1 MPCPRLDRRGA
12 PPPAAAPSRRTP
24 RRTTRPR
31 RTAVSSPPART
42 TVQRG
47 TDMPLVVVGISVLV
61 LLLLMTRLRLNGF
74 AALLLVA
81 VGVAVVQGIPVKDIP
96 DVLSEGIGGQV
107 GDTMLTIGLGA
118 MVGRVMGDS
127 GAAQRIAGKLLDAF
141 GPRWVQVAMVVTS
154 MLIGV
159 TMFYEVAFIIIVPIA
174 FTLVRVTG
182 ANLLWVG
189 LPMSIALSTMHSF
202 LPPHPGPTA
211 VAATFHASAGLTL
224 FYGLFIAVPVGAFIA
239 LLWPRLPFVRAM
251 SPSIPKGLV
260 SDGEFTDEEM
270 PGLGWSLFVALFPVV
285 LIAGAAVIDMAVPG
299 DTPFLHTVAFIG
311 SAPIALL
318 LTLVLAVWVFGPR
331 IGRSLSDVSSSCSS
345 AAQAMAMILLVIGA
359 GGAFK
364 NVLVEGGISDY
375 IKDFT
380 SGWSVSPIVLAW
392 LVAVILRV
400 ALGSATVAVV
410 TASGVVLPLMA
421 GSGAS
426 PEMMVLAVSCGSIA
440 FSHVND
446 PGFWLFKEYFNLSV
460 VQAIKVRTTYT
471 TVLSILGLGGVLAGE
486 WAVGVLGL

>member
-1 MPCPRLDRRGA
+1 
-12 PPPAAAPSRRTP
+12 
-24 RRTTRPR
+24 
-31 RTAVSSPPART
+31 
-42 TVQRG
+42 
-47 TDMPLVVVGISVLV
+47 MPLVVVGISVVV
-61 LLLLMTRLRLNGF
+61 LLLLMTRMKLNGF

-81 VGVAVVQGIPVKDIP
+81 VGVALVQGIPAVGIP
-96 DVLSEGIGGQV
+96 DVLSAGIGDQI

-118 MVGRVMGDS
+118 MVGRIMGDS
-127 GAAQRIAGKLLDAF
+127 GAARRIAGRLLDAF
-141 GPRWVQVAMVVTS
+141 GPRGVQLAMVVTS

-182 ANLLWVG
+182 VNLLWVG
-189 LPMSIALSTMHSF
+189 LPMSISLSTMHSF

-211 VAATFHASAGLTL
+211 VAATFHASVGHTL
-224 FYGLFIAVPVGAFIA
+224 FYGLFIAVPAGALVA

-251 SPSIPKGLV
+251 NPSIPHGLV
-260 SDGEFTDEEM
+260 SEREFTDEEM
-270 PGLGWSLFVALFPVV
+270 PGTGWSLFVALFPVV
-285 LIAGAAVIDMAVPG
+285 LIAGAAVADMAVSG
-299 DTPFLHTVAFIG
+299 DNPFLHGIAFIG

-318 LTLVLAVWVFGPR
+318 LALLLAAWAFGPR
-331 IGRSLSDVSSSCSS
+331 IGRSLADVSASCAS

-375 IKDFT
+375 IKDVT
-380 SGWSVSPIVLAW
+380 EHWPVSPIILAW
-392 LVAVILRV
+392 LIAAILRI

-410 TASGVVLPLMA
+410 TASGVVLPLLA
-421 GSGAS
+421 GSGAH

-460 VQAIKVRTTYT
+460 IQAIKVRTGYT
-471 TVLSILGLGGVLAGE
+471 TVLAVLGLGGVLAAE
-486 WAVGVLGL
+486 WTLDVIGL

>member
-1 MPCPRLDRRGA
+1 
-12 PPPAAAPSRRTP
+12 
-24 RRTTRPR
+24 
-31 RTAVSSPPART
+31 
-42 TVQRG
+42 
-47 TDMPLVVVGISVLV
+47 MPLLVVGISVVILLV
-61 LLLLMTRLRLNGF
+61 LMTRLRLNGF

-81 VGVAVVQGIPVKDIP
+81 VGVALVRGIPVATIP
-96 DVLSEGIGGQV
+96 DVLSEGIGDQI

-141 GPRWVQVAMVVTS
+141 GPRWVQVAMVVTA

-182 ANLLWVG
+182 TKLLWVG

-211 VAATFHASAGLTL
+211 VAATFHASVGLTL
-224 FYGLFIAVPVGAFIA
+224 FYGLFIAVPAGALVA
-239 LLWPRLPFVRAM
+239 LTWPRLPFIKAM
-251 SPSIPKGLV
+251 NPTIPNGLV
-260 SDGEFTDEEM
+260 SEREFTDEEM
-270 PGLGWSLFVALFPVV
+270 PSLGWSLFVALFPVA
-285 LIAGAAVIDMAVPG
+285 LIVAAAVTDMATSTESPL
-299 DTPFLHTVAFIG
+299 LHVVAFIG

-318 LTLVLAVWVFGPR
+318 LTLCLAIWAFGPR
-331 IGRSLSDVSSSCSS
+331 IGRSLEEVGASCTS
-345 AAQAMAMILLVIGA
+345 AAKAMAMILLVIGA

-375 IKDFT
+375 IKDAT
-380 SGWSVSPIVLAW
+380 DGWSISPIILAW
-392 LVAVILRV
+392 LVAVILRI

-410 TASGVVLPLMA
+410 TASGVVLPLLA
-421 GSGAS
+421 GSGVH
-426 PEMMVLAVSCGSIA
+426 PEMMVLAVACGSIA
-440 FSHVND
+440 CSHVND

-460 VQAIKVRTTYT
+460 IEAIKVRTTYT
-471 TVLSILGLGGVLAGE
+471 TVLAVLGLGGVLVAE
-486 WAVGVLGL
+486 WAIDVLGL

>member
-1 MPCPRLDRRGA
+1 
-12 PPPAAAPSRRTP
+12 
-24 RRTTRPR
+24 
-31 RTAVSSPPART
+31 
-42 TVQRG
+42 
-47 TDMPLVVVGISVLV
+47 MPLIVVGISVLV
-61 LLLLMTRLRLNGF
+61 LLLLMTKLKLNGF

-81 VGVAVVQGIPVKDIP
+81 VAVAIVQGIPLVKIP
-96 DVLSEGIGGQV
+96 DVLSDGIGGQI

-159 TMFYEVAFIIIVPIA
+159 TMFYEVAFVIIVPIA

-182 ANLLWVG
+182 AKLLWVG

-211 VAATFHASAGLTL
+211 VAATFHASVGLTL
-224 FYGLFIAVPVGAFIA
+224 FYGLFIAVPAGALIA
-239 LLWPRLPFVRAM
+239 LVWPRLPFVKRMDPAV
-251 SPSIPKGLV
+251 PVGLV
-260 SDGEFTDEEM
+260 GEREFTDEEM
-270 PGLGWSLFVALFPVV
+270 PGLGWSLGVALFPVV
-285 LIAGAAVIDMAVPG
+285 LIAGAAVTELVVSG
-299 DTPFLHTVAFIG
+299 DSHFVNLIAFIG

-318 LTLVLAVWVFGPR
+318 LTLLLAVWVFGPR
-331 IGRSLSDVSSSCSS
+331 IGRSLEEVGSSCAS
-345 AAQAMAMILLVIGA
+345 AAKAMAMILLVIGA

-375 IKDFT
+375 IKDVT
-380 SGWSVSPIVLAW
+380 HSWPISPLVLAW
-392 LVAVILRV
+392 LIAVILRV

-410 TASGVVLPLMA
+410 TASGVVLPLVA
-421 GSGAS
+421 GSGIQ

-460 VQAIKVRTTYT
+460 VEAIKVRTSYT
-471 TVLSILGLGGVLAGE
+471 TVLAILGLGGVLALDGI
-486 WAVGVLGL
+486 LGALNI

>member
-1 MPCPRLDRRGA
+1 
-12 PPPAAAPSRRTP
+12 
-24 RRTTRPR
+24 
-31 RTAVSSPPART
+31 
-42 TVQRG
+42 
-47 TDMPLVVVGISVLV
+47 MPLLVVGISVLV
-61 LLLLMTRLRLNGF
+61 LLLLMTRLKVNGF

-81 VGVAVVQGIPVKDIP
+81 VGVALVQGIPVATIP
-96 DVLSEGIGGQV
+96 DVLSEGIGGQI

-141 GPRWVQVAMVVTS
+141 GPRWVQVAMVVTA

-182 ANLLWVG
+182 APLLWVG
-189 LPMSIALSTMHSF
+189 LPMSITLSTMHSF

-211 VAATFHASAGLTL
+211 VAATFDASVGLTL
-224 FYGLFIAVPVGAFIA
+224 LYGLFIAVPAGAFIA
-239 LLWPRLPFVRAM
+239 LLWPRLPFIKAM
-251 SPSIPKGLV
+251 TPSIPQGLV
-260 SDGEFTDEEM
+260 TEQEFTDEEM
-270 PGLGWSLFVALFPVV
+270 PGLGWSLFVALFPVA
-285 LIAGAAVIDMAVPG
+285 LIVAAAVTDMATSAENG
-299 DTPFLHTVAFIG
+299 FLHFVAFIG

-318 LTLVLAVWVFGPR
+318 LTLCLAIWAFGPR
-331 IGRSLSDVSSSCSS
+331 IGRSLDDVGASCSS
-345 AAQAMAMILLVIGA
+345 AAKAMAMILLVIGA

-375 IKDFT
+375 IKDAT
-380 SGWSVSPIVLAW
+380 NGWSISPIILAW
-392 LVAVILRV
+392 LVAVILRI

-410 TASGVVLPLMA
+410 TASGVVLPLLA
-421 GSGAS
+421 GSGIH
-426 PEMMVLAVSCGSIA
+426 PEVMVLAVACGSIA

-460 VQAIKVRTTYT
+460 IEAIKVRTSYT
-471 TVLSILGLGGVLAGE
+471 TVLAILGLGGVLIAE
-486 WAVGVLGL
+486 QILDALSL

>member
-1 MPCPRLDRRGA
+1 
-12 PPPAAAPSRRTP
+12 
-24 RRTTRPR
+24 
-31 RTAVSSPPART
+31 
-42 TVQRG
+42 
-47 TDMPLVVVGISVLV
+47 MPLLVVGVSVLV

-81 VGVAVVQGIPVKDIP
+81 VGVALVQGIPVATIP
-96 DVLSEGIGGQV
+96 DVLSEGIGGQI

-141 GPRWVQVAMVVTS
+141 GPRWVQVAMVVTA

-174 FTLVRVTG
+174 FTLVRATG
-182 ANLLWVG
+182 APLLWVG
-189 LPMSIALSTMHSF
+189 LPMSITLSTMHSF

-211 VAATFHASAGLTL
+211 VAATFDASVGLTL
-224 FYGLFIAVPVGAFIA
+224 LYGLFIAVPAGAFIA
-239 LLWPRLPFVRAM
+239 LLWPRLPFIKAM
-251 SPSIPKGLV
+251 TPSIPQGLV
-260 SDGEFTDEEM
+260 TEREFTDEEM
-270 PGLGWSLFVALFPVV
+270 PGLGWSLFVALFPVA
-285 LIAGAAVIDMAVPG
+285 LIVAAAVTDMATSG
-299 DTPFLHTVAFIG
+299 ENGLLHFVAFIG

-318 LTLVLAVWVFGPR
+318 LTLCLAVWAFGPR
-331 IGRSLSDVSSSCSS
+331 IGRSLEEVGASCSS
-345 AAQAMAMILLVIGA
+345 AAKAMAMILLVIGA

-375 IKDFT
+375 IKDAT
-380 SGWSVSPIVLAW
+380 DGWSISPIILAW
-392 LVAVILRV
+392 LVAVILRI

-410 TASGVVLPLMA
+410 TASGVVLPLLA
-421 GSGAS
+421 GSGVH
-426 PEMMVLAVSCGSIA
+426 PEVMVLAVACGSIA

-460 VQAIKVRTTYT
+460 IEAIKVRTSYT
-471 TVLSILGLGGVLAGE
+471 TVLAILGLGGVLIAE
-486 WAVGVLGL
+486 QILDALSL

>member
-1 MPCPRLDRRGA
+1 
-12 PPPAAAPSRRTP
+12 
-24 RRTTRPR
+24 
-31 RTAVSSPPART
+31 
-42 TVQRG
+42 
-47 TDMPLVVVGISVLV
+47 MPLLVVGISVLV
-61 LLLLMTRLRLNGF
+61 LLLLMTRMKLNGF

-81 VGVAVVQGIPVKDIP
+81 VGVALVQGIPAAEIP
-96 DVLSEGIGGQV
+96 DVLSAGIGDQI

-118 MVGRVMGDS
+118 MVGRIMGDS

-141 GPRWVQVAMVVTS
+141 GPRGVQLAMVVTS

-182 ANLLWVG
+182 VNLLWVG
-189 LPMSIALSTMHSF
+189 LPMSISLSTMHSF

-211 VAATFHASAGLTL
+211 VAATFHASVGHTL
-224 FYGLFIAVPVGAFIA
+224 LYGLFIAVPAGALVA
-239 LLWPRLPFVRAM
+239 LVWPRLPFVRAM
-251 SPSIPKGLV
+251 NPSIPKGLV
-260 SDGEFTDEEM
+260 SEREFTDEEM
-270 PGLGWSLFVALFPVV
+270 PGMGWSLFVALFPVV
-285 LIAGAAVIDMAVPG
+285 LIAGAAVTDMLTSGESA
-299 DTPFLHTVAFIG
+299 FLHAVTFIG
-311 SAPIALL
+311 SAPVALL
-318 LTLVLAVWVFGPR
+318 LTLLLAAWAFGPR
-331 IGRSLSDVSSSCSS
+331 IGRSLADVSSSCTS

-375 IKDFT
+375 IKDVT
-380 SGWSVSPIVLAW
+380 EHWSVSPIILAW
-392 LVAVILRV
+392 LIAAILRI

-410 TASGVVLPLMA
+410 TASGVVLPLLA
-421 GSGAS
+421 GSGTH

-460 VQAIKVRTTYT
+460 VQAIKVRTGYT
-471 TVLSILGLGGVLAGE
+471 TVLAVLGLGGVLAAE
-486 WAVGVLGL
+486 WALDVLSL

>member
-1 MPCPRLDRRGA
+1 
-12 PPPAAAPSRRTP
+12 
-24 RRTTRPR
+24 
-31 RTAVSSPPART
+31 
-42 TVQRG
+42 
-47 TDMPLVVVGISVLV
+47 MPLLVVGISVLI

-81 VGVAVVQGIPVKDIP
+81 VGVALVRGIPVADIP
-96 DVLSEGIGGQV
+96 DILSEGIGDQI

-182 ANLLWVG
+182 AKLLWVG

-211 VAATFHASAGLTL
+211 VAATFHASVGLTL
-224 FYGLFIAVPVGAFIA
+224 FYGLFIAVPAGALIA
-239 LLWPRLPFVRAM
+239 LAWPRLPFIRAM
-251 SPSIPKGLV
+251 DPSIPKGLV
-260 SDGEFTDEEM
+260 SDREFTDEEM

-285 LIAGAAVIDMAVPG
+285 LIVAAAVTDMTTSG
-299 DTPFLHTVAFIG
+299 DTPFLHVVAFIG

-318 LTLVLAVWVFGPR
+318 LALCLAIWAFGPR
-331 IGRSLSDVSSSCSS
+331 IGRSLTDVSASCTS

-375 IKDFT
+375 IKDAT
-380 SGWSVSPIVLAW
+380 DSWSISPIILAW
-392 LVAVILRV
+392 LIAVILRV

-410 TASGVVLPLMA
+410 TASGVVLPLLA
-421 GSGAS
+421 GSGVH
-426 PEMMVLAVSCGSIA
+426 PEMMVLAVACGSIA
-440 FSHVND
+440 CSHVND

-460 VQAIKVRTTYT
+460 IEAIKVRTSYT
-471 TVLSILGLGGVLAGE
+471 TVLAVLGLGGVLAAE
-486 WAVGVLGL
+486 WALDVLSL